1 MSRIEVLDYDEM
13 TPEQQALH
21 DEILSGPRS
30 RIGGPM
36 NGWFRSPKLGSLYQ
50 KVGAF
55 CRYHTTL
62 EPKLSELAIIIVAR
76 HWNQSVEW
84 RAHQPLALRAGLDP
98 SIAAAI
104 ESHETPHFE
113 DDREDAVY
121 SVVNEVL
128 ETKKLRQATY
138 DKALA
143 VLGEQTLFELTGIA
157 GYYLSIALQMNCFA
171 VGIPEGAEP
180 RLKGT

>member
-55 CRYHTTL
+55 CRYHHRRSAL
-62 EPKLSELAIIIVAR
+62 ESISRMAGPPTVSP
-76 HWNQSVEW
+76 QS
-84 RAHQPLALRAGLDP
+84 RPRP
-98 SIAAAI
+98 
-104 ESHETPHFE
+104 F
-113 DDREDAVY
+113 DRCCY
-121 SVVNEVL
+121 
-128 ETKKLRQATY
+128 
-138 DKALA
+138 
-143 VLGEQTLFELTGIA
+143 
-157 GYYLSIALQMNCFA
+157 
-171 VGIPEGAEP
+171 
-180 RLKGT
+180 

>member
-1 MSRIEVLDYDEM
+1 MSRIDVLKYEEM
-13 TPEQQALH
+13 TPAQQALH

-36 NGWFRSPKLGSLYQ
+36 NGWFRSPELGSLYQ

-76 HWNQSVEW
+76 HWDQPVEW
-84 RAHQPLALRAGLDP
+84 RAHQPLAIEAGLDP
-98 SIAAAI
+98 KIAAAI
-104 ESHETPHFE
+104 ENHEVPLFT
-113 DDREDAVY
+113 DDREEAVY

-128 ETKKLRQATY
+128 ETKKLSQATY

-143 VLGEQTLFELTGIA
+143 IFGEKTLFELTGIA

-171 VGIPEGAEP
+171 VDIPEDAEP

>member
-1 MSRIEVLDYDEM
+1 
-13 TPEQQALH
+13 
-21 DEILSGPRS
+21 
-30 RIGGPM
+30 M
-36 NGWFRSPKLGSLYQ
+36 NGWFRSPELGSLYQ

-76 HWNQSVEW
+76 HWDSRLNGVPTNHWPSK
-84 RAHQPLALRAGLDP
+84 LALILR
-98 SIAAAI
+98 SRAAI
-104 ESHETPHFE
+104 ENHEVPLFT
-113 DDREDAVY
+113 DDREEAVY

-128 ETKKLRQATY
+128 ETKKLSQATY

-143 VLGEQTLFELTGIA
+143 IFGEKTLFELTGIA

-171 VGIPEGAEP
+171 VDIPEGAKP

>member
-1 MSRIEVLDYDEM
+1 MSRIDVLEYEQM
-13 TPEQQALH
+13 TQAQQALH

-36 NGWFRSPKLGSLYQ
+36 NGWFRSPELGSLYQ

-76 HWNQSVEW
+76 HWDQAVEW
-84 RAHQPLALRAGLDP
+84 RAHQPLALEAGLDP
-98 SIAAAI
+98 AIVAAI
-104 ESHETPHFE
+104 ENGEAPLFT
-113 DDREDAVY
+113 DDREDAVF
-121 SVVNEVL
+121 SVVNEAL
-128 ETKKLRQATY
+128 ETKKLSQATY

-143 VLGEQTLFELTGIA
+143 ILGEQTLFELTGIA